1 VPCRKRIFLQVPEN
15 RKRVLTHTA
24 CCDGA
29 ASVKSGAVR
38 MSHLA
43 AGSRLAA
50 TSPAQLSG
58 SCHHP
63 AVLHASCRQHRAR
76 RPAASR
82 TEARAVEQV
91 TTDQLKQTH
100 LITAIKTPYIDN
112 GKFDLPAFDRLV
124 EHQVMHAA
132 VLCDR
137 TLAVKQ
143 DRHTDRPRCMWR
155 HKRGCPWQAA
165 VVSRQ

>member
-1 VPCRKRIFLQVPEN
+1 
-15 RKRVLTHTA
+15 
-24 CCDGA
+24 
-29 ASVKSGAVR
+29 

-43 AGSRLAA
+43 AGSGLGC
-50 TSPAQLSG
+50 TIPAQLSG
-58 SCHHP
+58 SGQHP

-76 RPAASR
+76 GRAAFR

-124 EHQVMHAA
+124 EHQVMHAGVCCAHA
-132 VLCDR
+132 V
-137 TLAVKQ
+137 AVS
-143 DRHTDRPRCMWR
+143 TDDFSNRLRFYVVI
-155 HKRGCPWQAA
+155 QADLP
-165 VVSRQ
+165 